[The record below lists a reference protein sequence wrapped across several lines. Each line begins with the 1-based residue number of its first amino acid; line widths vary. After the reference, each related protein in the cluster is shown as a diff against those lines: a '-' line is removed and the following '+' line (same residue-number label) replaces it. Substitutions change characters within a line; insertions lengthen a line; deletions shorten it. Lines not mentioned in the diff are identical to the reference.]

1 MIERDVRKLRSA
13 GLFET
18 RAIFNPDG
26 RMKQGQSVTMR
37 PSRNHKKTAVGSSEA
52 LLYPAYAPR
61 GWQAPAR
68 GASGWLIPSVMGILG
83 ASWYLITLPFRVL
96 YWVISLLGRLAG
108 LVVGFSLMVV
118 GMALWAGPLFIIGI
132 PVFIIG
138 LLLTLRCLG

>member
-1 MIERDVRKLRSA
+1 
-13 GLFET
+13 
-18 RAIFNPDG
+18 
-26 RMKQGQSVTMR
+26 MR

-61 GWQAPAR
+61 GWRAPAR
-68 GASGWLIPSVMGILG
+68 SASGWLIPSVMGILA

-118 GMALWAGPLFIIGI
+118 GMALWAGPFFIIGI